1 MMGGWVENLHTELS
15 ATRRDSRG
23 ELAMVVV
30 IESYDSQE
38 SRSCGSSFPRD
49 SRTEGA
55 AFGSFNSSDS
65 ILSTSGTPFL
75 EELESFAV
83 GDSTLLELS
92 I

>member
-1 MMGGWVENLHTELS
+1 MGGWVEILHTELS

-49 SRTEGA
+49 SRTEGCT
-55 AFGSFNSSDS
+55 FGSFKSYNGR
-65 ILSTSGTPFL
+65 LF
-75 EELESFAV
+75 
-83 GDSTLLELS
+83 
-92 I
+92 